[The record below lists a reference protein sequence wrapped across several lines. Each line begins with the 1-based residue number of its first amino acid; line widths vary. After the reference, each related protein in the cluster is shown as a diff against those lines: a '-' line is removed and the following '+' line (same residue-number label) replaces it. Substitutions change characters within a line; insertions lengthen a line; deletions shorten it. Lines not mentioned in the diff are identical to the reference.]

1 MSKEEEKKYNFELT
15 EMQASTVLVGLSKLP
30 YERSADII
38 EQMKEQ
44 FAGQYEQPEAPA
56 EE

>member
-15 EMQASTVLVGLSKLP
+15 EMEASTVLVGLTKLP

-44 FAGQYEQPEAPA
+44 FAGQYEQTEALPK
-56 EE
+56 E